1 MSRILDDRDRL
12 YLFQRFNLRYGEKK
26 SDRPGRAGESI
37 VQALKGRDFL
47 SLLDLSPAEL
57 AELLELAANMKS
69 GKVTAR
75 CEKILGLLF
84 SKASTRT
91 RVSFSAAMY
100 QLGGQVMDLNPMV
113 TQVSRGEP
121 LQDTARVL
129 DRYLDVL
136 AIRTFAQADLET
148 YAKYAEI
155 PVINALT
162 DWAHPCQALADLM
175 TIKECFGQFS
185 GVTVSYFGDGN
196 NVAHSL
202 MLGCA
207 MMGMNVRVA
216 TPPDYQPNVEVVGK
230 AKTFAGDRSEVLV
243 TTDAIA
249 AAKGAHVLYTDV
261 WASMGQEAEADSR
274 IPVFQPYQI
283 NSELLKY
290 ADPEAIVLHCLPA
303 HRGEEITDAVIE
315 GDQSRVWDQAENRM
329 HAQKALLASVL
340 GATFEG

>member
-1 MSRILDDRDRL
+1 MV
-12 YLFQRFNLRYGEKK
+12 
-26 SDRPGRAGESI
+26 PG
-37 VQALKGRDFL
+37 LNGRDFL
-47 SLLDLSPAEL
+47 SLLDLTS
-57 AELLELAANMKS
+57 AELLELLDLAAKMKS
-69 GKVTAR
+69 GEVTAR

-91 RVSFSAAMY
+91 RVSFSVAMY
-100 QLGGQVMDLNPMV
+100 QLGGQVIDLNPTV

-162 DWAHPCQALADLM
+162 DLSHPCQALADLM
-175 TIKECFGQFS
+175 TVKECFGKFD
-185 GVTVSYFGDGN
+185 GITLSYFGDGN

-207 MMGMNVRVA
+207 MVGMNVRVA
-216 TPPDYQPNVEVVGK
+216 TPANYQPDPEVVTE
-230 AKTFAGDRSEVLV
+230 AKTLAGDRSEVMV
-243 TTDAIA
+243 TTDPVA
-249 AAKGAHVLYTDV
+249 AAKNAQVLYTDV
-261 WASMGQEAEADSR
+261 WASMGQESEADSR
-274 IPVFQPYQI
+274 IPLFAPYQI
-283 NSELLKY
+283 NPQLLSH
-290 ADPEAIVLHCLPA
+290 ADSEAIVLHCLPA
-303 HRGEEITDAVIE
+303 HRGEEITDAAIE
-315 GDQSRVWDQAENRM
+315 GGQSRVWDQAENRM

-340 GATFEG
+340 GATINA